1 MLLFP
6 QYSKIHDISKAL
18 VIIPPRN
25 NPFLKFVFEYFEDIV
40 ESGAAAPKEQML
52 HCP

>member
-1 MLLFP
+1 MIFQKRLR
-6 QYSKIHDISKAL
+6 L

-25 NPFLKFVFEYFEDIV
+25 NPFFKNLFFEYFEDIV